1 MNSVVDVVLHL
12 DYRERGLFDKLKS
25 KIEDERLKL
34 LPLEVGDI
42 LFKVNDTAVLIFERK
57 TESDLLSSIIDG
69 RFRNQK
75 ERLTMSGL
83 PVCYL
88 IEDERKKRS
97 TCDKKERM
105 YRGSL
110 VNLIFCHKFNVLHTK
125 SIVDTADYL
134 FDIYNKIKTGKIQLW
149 NNNCNG
155 VSDTQLVSKS
165 KSRADIPPIVSQLSL
180 IRGVSVN
187 MAKTIAAIYSTPKEL
202 VQSLNESGENL
213 LATIEYGSKRIGK
226 AISKR
231 IYDTYVGTI
240 SHLETKH
247 CL

>member
-1 MNSVVDVVLHL
+1 MVDVNADTDIVLHL
-12 DYRERGLFDKLKS
+12 DYRERGLFDELKS
-25 KIEDERLKL
+25 KIEESRLKL
-34 LPLEVGDI
+34 IPLDVGDI
-42 LFKVNDTAVLIFERK
+42 LFKVNDTAVLILERK
-57 TESDLLSSIIDG
+57 TQSDLISSITDG

-88 IEDERKKRS
+88 IEDERGKR

-125 SIVDTADYL
+125 SVGDTANYL
-134 FDIYNKIKTGKIQLW
+134 FDIYNKIKSGKITF
-149 NNNCNG
+149 G
-155 VSDTQLVSKS
+155 TSDTFGKIPDAQLVSKS
-165 KSRADIPPIVSQLSL
+165 KAGSNVPPIVSQLSL

-187 MAKTIAAIYSTPKEL
+187 MAKTIAEVYSTPKDL
-202 VQSLNESGENL
+202 ILALNEGGENL
-213 LATIEYGSKRIGK
+213 LATIMYGSKKIGK

-231 IYDTYVGTI
+231 IYETYIG
-240 SHLETKH
+240 SDA
-247 CL
+247 